1 MICISKKGTNNPQLR
16 LPPHMSAWTR
26 DDVSTWMKGCLE
38 ISEPQAEKF
47 ADRVQNGNSLM
58 QYNEENLK
66 NSFEFTEAEVD
77 KFVSSREAWLSE
89 NKNKD
94 SVFSRVSRTGSA
106 EQTVWHF
113 NATFVYNFVL
123 NDASD
128 CIVFIEAGTRLQS
141 DDSRSAGE
149 NCFLKYYY
157 NNLYGG
163 FLFSA
168 HIRHSMPLWAL

>member
-1 MICISKKGTNNPQLR
+1 
-16 LPPHMSAWTR
+16 MSAWTR

-58 QYNEENLK
+58 QYNEENLE
-66 NSFEFTEAEVD
+66 NSFEFTETEVD

-106 EQTVWHF
+106 DQTVWHF
-113 NATFVYNFVL
+113 NATFVYNFEL
-123 NDASD
+123 NDTSD

-149 NCFLKYYY
+149 NCFLKYYF

-168 HIRHSMPLWAL
+168 HIRHSMPLRAL